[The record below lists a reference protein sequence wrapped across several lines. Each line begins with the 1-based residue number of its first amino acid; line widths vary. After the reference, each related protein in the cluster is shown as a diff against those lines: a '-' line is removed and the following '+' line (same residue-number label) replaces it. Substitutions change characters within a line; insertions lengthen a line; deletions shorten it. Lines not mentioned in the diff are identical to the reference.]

1 MSSTASR
8 LIKTPLAKQIAR
20 AKIKWSKRTNIVSPD
35 LCGTYLSTLL
45 LLVMKT
51 FLTLSDDVIQRLAPS
66 LAQHIGCTIIDIN
79 PGIGLWSA
87 KLHDYLKPRNHIL
100 IEPKQDVCQPFLQPL
115 LDAPGSR
122 YRLIDWPDKHI
133 WQPDRYVKEGLLHDA
148 EGLGGPPPTTKEP
161 NNSILIIANLVGQQS
176 PIIGESKFKSSAS
189 ALMKAVDY
197 SRAARHRVG
206 FLKYGPTRM
215 LMWLSDEDKRSLL
228 PRTVGYRG
236 KIALYMEAHLKIEEI
251 VGFPQASDSSSRR
264 EDALDIESSRRV
276 AERMREK
283 DIKIPPHRQIRLE
296 DRRYELVQTSRHWH
310 KELQELEEGFRTGKF
325 KQNVEGPAATSDDG
339 HIARTKNEK
348 GRGRKSQIYT
358 PEFKRMRMF
367 RNVFNGEIAN
377 IDKIN
382 SVLKGQERIDKMD
395 LDLHREDIKP
405 SEREDMIKALNAS
418 IQDYKS
424 ELRSLTNKQLT
435 RLYFLDDDRRA
446 MAMNPPLLMWDRR
459 EAEPLLARE
468 DEFHTPAQ
476 IALLDFQPNMANK
489 FPMTME
495 QSIYFDLISTSLLSP
510 AGHAGL
516 ERLRT
521 TAPGAFEALVPQ
533 VPAIQD
539 PAKGGR
545 YDIDSVRART
555 MIPEI
560 FHSLALAWD
569 KWAFKPSIGSTMADM
584 STSTRPLDE
593 DRPRRGA
600 IVKL

>member
-1 MSSTASR
+1 MR
-8 LIKTPLAKQIAR
+8 YI
-20 AKIKWSKRTNIVSPD
+20 
-35 LCGTYLSTLL
+35 YLVAACSE
-45 LLVMKT
+45 T
-51 FLTLSDDVIQRLAPS
+51 FLTLSDDIIQRLAPS
-66 LAQHIGCTIIDIN
+66 LTQHVGCTIIDIN

-100 IEPKQDVCQPFLQPL
+100 IEPKQDVCLPFLQPL

-148 EGLGGPPPTTKEP
+148 EGLGGPPPTTEEP

-176 PIIGESKFKSSAS
+176 PIMGESKFRTSPS
-189 ALMKAVDY
+189 ALMKAIDY
-197 SRAARHRVG
+197 SRAARHRSG

-236 KIALYMEAHLKIEEI
+236 KMAVYMEAHFNLEEI
-251 VGFPQASDSSSRR
+251 VGFPHAAESSIHR
-264 EDALDIESSRRV
+264 EDALDIESSNRV

-283 DIKIPPHRQIRLE
+283 DIKIPPHRQVRLE
-296 DRRYELVQTSRHWH
+296 DRRYDLSQISRHWH
-310 KELQELEEGFRTGKF
+310 KELQELEEDFRAGKF
-325 KQNVEGPAATSDDG
+325 KQNVERPAAMSDDG
-339 HIARTKNEK
+339 HIARTNIKK
-348 GRGRKSQIYT
+348 RRGKKPQVYT
-358 PEFKRMRMF
+358 PEFKRMKVF
-367 RNVFNGEIAN
+367 RNVINGENAS
-377 IDKIN
+377 IDKVN
-382 SVLKGQERIDKMD
+382 SVLKSQERIDKMD

-405 SEREDMIKALNAS
+405 SEREEMIKALNAS

-424 ELRSLTNKQLT
+424 ELRFLTKKQLT

-446 MAMNPPLLMWDRR
+446 IAMNPPLLMWDRR

-476 IALLDFQPNMANK
+476 IALLDFQPKMANE
-489 FPMTME
+489 FPMTLQ

-516 ERLRT
+516 ERLKT

-533 VPAIQD
+533 VPAFRD
-539 PAKGGR
+539 PVKGGR

-555 MIPEI
+555 MIPEM

-569 KWAFKPSIGSTMADM
+569 NWAFKPSIGSTIVDF
-584 STSTRPLDE
+584 STSTRPLDD
-593 DRPRRGA
+593 DRSKRGA